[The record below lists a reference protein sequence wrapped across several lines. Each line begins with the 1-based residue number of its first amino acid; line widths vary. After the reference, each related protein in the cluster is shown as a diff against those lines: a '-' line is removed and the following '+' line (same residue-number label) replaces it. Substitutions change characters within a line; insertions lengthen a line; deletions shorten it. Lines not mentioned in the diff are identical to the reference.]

1 MKYRIVLLLIVLSFS
16 SCSSSKGIIVK
27 KSASNKVIS
36 RPLASIDHDEPATA
50 IDLSSTSNET
60 LDSKNEAFKALHIV
74 DYAQQFNGVKYKF
87 GGTTQ
92 AGIDC
97 SGLVFESFRA
107 FDIILP
113 RSSRDM
119 AKQGEKITLENAQV
133 GDLLFFKTMN
143 RRNDISH
150 VGLLEAAE
158 NGDIKFIHSTT
169 QAGVIVSNLSEKY
182 WDNAFVEARRIL

>member
-1 MKYRIVLLLIVLSFS
+1 MKYNIIILLVVFSLS

-27 KSASNKVIS
+27 KSTSQKAIS
-36 RPLASIDHDEPATA
+36 HPQTTIGNEEPTKPND
-50 IDLSSTSNET
+50 IIRNSNET
-60 LDSKNEAFKALHIV
+60 SHVHNEASKAFNIV
-74 DYAQQFNGVKYKF
+74 DYAQQFNGVKYRF
-87 GGTTQ
+87 GGTTP
-92 AGIDC
+92 AGMDC
-97 SGLVFESFRA
+97 SGLVFESFKA

-119 AKQGEKITLENAQV
+119 AKQGEKITLKDTQE

-150 VGLLEAAE
+150 VGLVITSE

-169 QAGVIVSNLSEKY
+169 QAGVIVSKLSEKY